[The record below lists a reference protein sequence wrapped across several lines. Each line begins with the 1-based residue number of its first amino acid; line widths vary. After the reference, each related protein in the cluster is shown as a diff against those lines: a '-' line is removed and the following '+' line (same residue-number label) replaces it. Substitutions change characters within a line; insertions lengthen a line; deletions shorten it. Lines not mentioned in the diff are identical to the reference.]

1 MSKRTFFFL
10 VGFLSLALAGSIAAG
25 YWIVSGGRIIGAES
39 STADLVGGPF
49 TLTDETGAPLSNED
63 LKGRYMMVF
72 FGYTYCP
79 DVCPTTL
86 TVMTQALD
94 LLDPKVAAQV
104 EPVFITIDP
113 ARDTAPALGDYSQH
127 FHDKIHYL
135 TGTPEQISDV
145 ARAYR
150 VFFQKVESAEFSDY
164 LMDHSTITYLMGPDG
179 RYVSHFGFDTTPED
193 IAKDLTKRIAG

>member
-10 VGFLSLALAGSIAAG
+10 VGFLGLALAGSITAG
-25 YWIVSGGRIIGAES
+25 YWIVNGGRISEQES
-39 STADLVGGPF
+39 AAGLVGGPF
-49 TLTDETGAPLSNED
+49 TLTDETGAALSNED
-63 LKGRYMMVF
+63 LKGNYMLVF

-94 LLDPKVAAQV
+94 MLDPEVADKV

-113 ARDTAPALGDYSQH
+113 TRDTSKALGDYSQH

-135 TGTPEQISDV
+135 TGTPEQIADV
-145 ARAYR
+145 AKAYR
-150 VFFQKVESAEFSDY
+150 VFYQKVESEEFSDY
-164 LMDHSTITYLMGPDG
+164 LMDHSTITYVMGPNG
-179 RYVSHFGFDTTPED
+179 RYVSHFGFDATPEA
-193 IAKDLTKRIAG
+193 IAKDLTTRIAG

>member
-10 VGFLSLALAGSIAAG
+10 IGFLSLALAGSIAAG
-25 YWIVSGGRIIGAES
+25 YWIVSGGRIAGQES
-39 STADLVGGPF
+39 AASLVGGPF
-49 TLTDETGAPLSNED
+49 TLTDETGSALSNED

-94 LLDPKVAAQV
+94 MLDPKVAEQV

-113 ARDTAPALGDYSQH
+113 ARDTSEALGAYSEH
-127 FHDKIHYL
+127 FHNKIHYL
-135 TGTPEQISDV
+135 TGTPEQIADV
-145 ARAYR
+145 AKAYR
-150 VFFQKVESAEFSDY
+150 VFYQKVESEDFSDY
-164 LMDHSTITYLMGPDG
+164 LMDHSTITYVMGPDG
-179 RYVSHFGFDTTPED
+179 RYVGHFGFDATPED
-193 IAKDLTKRIAG
+193 IAKDLTTRIAG

>member
-10 VGFLSLALAGSIAAG
+10 VGFLGLALAGSIAAG
-25 YWIVSGGRIIGAES
+25 YWIVSGGRIAGQQSA
-39 STADLVGGPF
+39 ADLVGGPF
-49 TLTDETGAPLSNED
+49 ALTDETGATLSNED
-63 LKGRYMMVF
+63 LKGRYMLVF

-94 LLDPKVAAQV
+94 MLDPKVAEQV

-113 ARDTAPALGDYSQH
+113 TRDTATALGEYSQH

-135 TGTPEQISDV
+135 TGTPEQIADV
-145 ARAYR
+145 AKAYR
-150 VFFQKVESAEFSDY
+150 VFYQKVESEDFSDY

-179 RYVSHFGFDTTPED
+179 RYVSHFGFNAEPEE
-193 IAKDLTKRIAG
+193 IAKDLTKRIAH

>member
-1 MSKRTFFFL
+1 MTRRTFFFL
-10 VGFLSLALAGSIAAG
+10 VGFLCLALAGSIGAG
-25 YWIVSGGRIIGAES
+25 YWIVSGGRIGGQE
-39 STADLVGGPF
+39 STANLVGGPF
-49 TLTDETGAPLSNED
+49 SLTDETGATLTNED
-63 LKGRYMMVF
+63 LEVRYMLVF

-94 LLDPKVAAQV
+94 MLDPKVAEQV

-113 ARDTAPALGDYSQH
+113 ARDTSKALGAYSEH

-135 TGTPEQISDV
+135 TGTQEQIASV
-145 ARAYR
+145 AKAYR
-150 VFFQKVESAEFSDY
+150 MFYQKVESEDFSDY

-179 RYVSHFGFDTTPED
+179 RYVSHFGFNAAPED

>member
-25 YWIVSGGRIIGAES
+25 YWIVSGGRIGGES

-49 TLTDETGAPLSNED
+49 TLTDETGAALSSED
-63 LKGRYMMVF
+63 LKGRHMLVF

-86 TVMTQALD
+86 TVITQALD
-94 LLDPKVAAQV
+94 MLDPQVAEQV

-113 ARDTAPALGDYSQH
+113 ARDTAMALGDYSEH

-145 ARAYR
+145 AKAYR

-164 LMDHSTITYLMGPDG
+164 LMDHSTITYLMGPGG
-179 RYVSHFGFDTTPED
+179 RYVSHFGFDATPEE

>member
-10 VGFLSLALAGSIAAG
+10 VGFLVLALAGSIAAG
-25 YWIVSGGRIIGAES
+25 YWIVSGGRIAGQQSA
-39 STADLVGGPF
+39 ADLVGGPF
-49 TLTDETGAPLSNED
+49 SLTDETGAALSNED
-63 LKGRYMMVF
+63 LKGRYMLVF

-94 LLDPKVAAQV
+94 MLDPKVADQV

-113 ARDTAPALGDYSQH
+113 KRDTAAALGDYSQH

-135 TGTPEQISDV
+135 TGTPEQIADV
-145 ARAYR
+145 AKAYR
-150 VFFQKVESAEFSDY
+150 VFYQKVESEDFSDY
-164 LMDHSTITYLMGPDG
+164 LMDHSTITYVMGPEG
-179 RYVSHFGFDTTPED
+179 GYVSHFGFDTTPEE
-193 IAKDLTKRIAG
+193 IARDLTKRIAG